1 VFAKLSVTG
10 YGHSPE
16 QPGAKIFVMVPSQGR
31 MDLKC
36 IHVCVHPQSS
46 HSGLCTGASA
56 RILLLQRASSYC
68 RSLRLSW
75 EMSHISR
82 WDGHGQCGAGH
93 GRADPPT
100 KTLSHV
106 SRVLAVHRQYHLHHL
121 YLALTM
127 PNLPMLTSCVLT
139 SCAVKEHDPLDYILL
154 PLPKMSSFMI
164 GVTALL

>member
-1 VFAKLSVTG
+1 MYVSIPREHVWRRSQAIS
-10 YGHSPE
+10 E
-16 QPGAKIFVMVPSQGR
+16 QQPLRLVYRSLCQNTTASESQ
-31 MDLKC
+31 
-36 IHVCVHPQSS
+36 Q
-46 HSGLCTGASA
+46 
-56 RILLLQRASSYC
+56 LLQKSETE
-68 RSLRLSW
+68 LGDVT
-75 EMSHISR
+75 ISR
-82 WDGHGQCGAGH
+82 WDGHVWPVW

-127 PNLPMLTSCVLT
+127 PNLLMNLDPMLTSCVLT